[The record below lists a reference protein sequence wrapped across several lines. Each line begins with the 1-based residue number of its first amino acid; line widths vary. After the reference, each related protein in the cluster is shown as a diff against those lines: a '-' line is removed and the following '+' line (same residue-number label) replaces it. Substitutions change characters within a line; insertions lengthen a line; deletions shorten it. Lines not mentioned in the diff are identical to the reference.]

1 MVPDMTKNVLGM
13 TRFGPEPG
21 QLLGLAGCVLVLVLC
36 TVYHLLVA
44 MLNLQFSD
52 NMYLE
57 ENH

>member
-21 QLLGLAGCVLVLVLC
+21 QLLGLAGCVLVLC

-44 MLNLQFSD
+44 MLNFQFSD

-57 ENH
+57 DNH

>member
-13 TRFGPEPG
+13 TRLPSRFGPEPS
-21 QLLGLAGCVLVLVLC
+21 QLLVLAGCVLQ
-36 TVYHLLVA
+36 LLVA
-44 MLNLQFSD
+44 MLNFQFSD